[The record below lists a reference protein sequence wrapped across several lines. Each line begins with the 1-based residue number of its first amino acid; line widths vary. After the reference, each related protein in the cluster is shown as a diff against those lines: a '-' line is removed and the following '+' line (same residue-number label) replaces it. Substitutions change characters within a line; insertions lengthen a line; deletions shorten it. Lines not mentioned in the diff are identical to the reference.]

1 MVLLFRSE
9 WWPLTKK
16 QWQTS
21 TMTNEESR
29 YGPDNVQA
37 VPGDDKCPLDSCGVA
52 AMCVFTLVSAA
63 LPSLSTA

>member
-1 MVLLFRSE
+1 
-9 WWPLTKK
+9 
-16 QWQTS
+16 
-21 TMTNEESR
+21 MTNEESR

-63 LPSLSTA
+63 LPSLRSGKSFACKI